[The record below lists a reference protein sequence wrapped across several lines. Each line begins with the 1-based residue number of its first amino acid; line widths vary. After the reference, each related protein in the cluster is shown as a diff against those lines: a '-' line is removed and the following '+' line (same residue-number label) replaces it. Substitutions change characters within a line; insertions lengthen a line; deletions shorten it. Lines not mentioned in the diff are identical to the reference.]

1 MELVKLGL
9 NDQSGIQKVLVLDLP
24 DTEAQ
29 TGWGVSRNDLWVGEK
44 LTSWDWSQVAR
55 ILALGKAKAYRLAED
70 LSLPE
75 GFTQD
80 NAPGFREYTELLWV
94 FMPNGF
100 RALREG
106 FCGDLPSKRY
116 RSLEDLLT
124 EIDFQSFLVQS
135 PVVSLNQGQL
145 VASLRLPKT
154 SRVFIPQTNW
164 DLRTLGHMHHNC
176 IYSRLESILQGSSV
190 VLEVKMP
197 FGSCCVEIY
206 KSRRLIEVKLPYN
219 KPLDL
224 SQEEELIA
232 ELELYFLMEDGGI
245 SVTGSNEEKG
255 YLPAVPLPYILMQ
268 REIRVCY
275 PQHPEAKALAQEG
288 WAEAVPLPYQR
299 VSGKLVV
306 QFTET
311 LPYADAMNE
320 AGWAVAVPIRDNTLF
335 TPNATMVCFRE
346 VKQLLEPILDSS
358 DLSQILEGVWE
369 ENAIPFTFQ
378 FNQGIALGLLNFE
391 YMEVSV
397 FEVYPRGQ
405 FLREADEA
413 TSVAITAILADYV
426 RGSEDYILGSVFVFE

>member
-1 MELVKLGL
+1 MELVNLGL
-9 NDQSGIQKVLVLDLP
+9 KDNAGIQKVLVLDLP

-44 LTSWDWSQVAR
+44 LTSWDWSAVAK
-55 ILALGKAKAYRLAED
+55 ILALGKGKAYRLAED
-70 LSLPE
+70 LSVPK

-106 FCGDLPSKRY
+106 FCEDLPPKRY
-116 RSLEDLLT
+116 RSLEELVT
-124 EIDFQSFLVQS
+124 EIDYQSFLVQS
-135 PVVSLNQGQL
+135 AVVSLNQGQL

-299 VSGKLVV
+299 VGNKLRV
-306 QFTET
+306 QFAET
-311 LPYADAMNE
+311 HPCFRALTE
-320 AGWAVAVPIRDNTLF
+320 AGWAGAVPIRDNTLF
-335 TPNATMVCFRE
+335 TPNAMMVCYRE
-346 VKQLLEPILDSS
+346 VKQLLEPIIDHSN
-358 DLSQILEGVWE
+358 LSQILEGVWE
-369 ENAIPFTFQ
+369 ENVIPFSFP
-378 FNQGIALGLLNFE
+378 FNQGRALGLLYFE
-391 YMEVSV
+391 YMVVSV
-397 FEVYPRGQ
+397 FEVAPRGHV
-405 FLREADEA
+405 LKGAEEETYEA
-413 TSVAITAILADYV
+413 VTASLADYV
-426 RGSEDYILGSVFVFE
+426 RNSEDYLVSSVFVFE